1 MLNKPGMATC
11 PNTTFSY
18 HEGIFKQIGAQ
29 IMSRDVLNRR
39 LRAGIVGGGKG
50 SFIGAVHRVAAELD
64 GQAQVIAGAMSTDP
78 QRAQDSA
85 QAWFLQRSYD
95 SFEVMA
101 EEEAKRP
108 DGIDFVIIATPNHMH
123 FPVAKTFL
131 EHGIHVVSDKP
142 MAFSLAQA
150 QEEVALVESKNLIF
164 ALTHNYTGYPVV
176 RHARQLVRDGEI
188 GEIRKVLVEYIQ
200 DWLMNAQETEGNK
213 QAEWRTDPN
222 RSGIAGSVG
231 DIGTHAANLLE
242 FITDLKISSL
252 NADLTTFVQGRRL
265 DDDANMLLRL
275 ENGGKGIL
283 TCSQI
288 AAGEENNLTIRIY
301 GTKAGLEWHQM
312 EPNTLLFK
320 QAGKPVQVL
329 RTGLPYMSNEA
340 RAASRTPAGH
350 PEGFFE
356 AFANI
361 YKMAIADIRRVE
373 SGEKPLG
380 GYPTVYDGLRGMLF
394 ITKAVESSQKGSVW
408 IDMKVE

>member
-1 MLNKPGMATC
+1 
-11 PNTTFSY
+11 
-18 HEGIFKQIGAQ
+18 
-29 IMSRDVLNRR
+29 MSRDVSNRK

-64 GQAQVIAGAMSTDP
+64 SQAQVIAGAMSADP
-78 QRAQDSA
+78 HKAQESA
-85 QAWFLQRSYD
+85 AAWLLQRSYN
-95 SFEVMA
+95 SFEEMA
-101 EEEAKRP
+101 AQEAARP

-123 FPVAKTFL
+123 FPVAKVFL

-142 MAFSLAQA
+142 MSFDLKQA

-164 ALTHNYTGYPVV
+164 ALTHNYTGYPTV
-176 RHARQLVRDGEI
+176 RHARQLIRNGEI
-188 GEIRKVLVEYIQ
+188 GDIRKVLVEYVQ
-200 DWLMNAQETEGNK
+200 DWLMDAQEAGGNK

-222 RSGIAGSVG
+222 RSGIAGCVG

-242 FITDLKISSL
+242 FMTDLQITAL
-252 NADLTTFVQGRRL
+252 NADLTTFVKGRRL
-265 DDDANMLLRL
+265 DDDANMLLHL
-275 ENGGKGIL
+275 ANGGKGLL

-320 QAGKPVQVL
+320 QPGKPVQIL
-329 RTGLPYMSNEA
+329 RTGLPSMSDEA
-340 RAASRTPAGH
+340 KAATRTPAGH

-361 YKMAIADIRRVE
+361 YKMAIADMRRVE

-380 GYPTVYDGLRGMLF
+380 GYPTVHDGLRGMLF

-408 IDMKVE
+408 VDMRA